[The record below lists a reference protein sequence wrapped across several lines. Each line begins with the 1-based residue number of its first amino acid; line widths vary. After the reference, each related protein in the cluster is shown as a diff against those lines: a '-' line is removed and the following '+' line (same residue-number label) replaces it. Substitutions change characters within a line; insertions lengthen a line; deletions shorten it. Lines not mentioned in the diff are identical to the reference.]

1 MRCISRLALLGLLGL
16 FTFLAGPAATP
27 AAAQSDSTVVLRGDV
42 NGDGSI
48 TAMDGLAVLSHVV
61 GKSLPPG
68 YTISPNGDAD
78 DNGQVTALDALII
91 LAFVVGK
98 DVSQYPVG
106 KPVVTATGLVIA
118 GGDGQVGVVGNPP
131 PDFLRVRAVNATGRG
146 IRNIRVTWTV
156 IEGGGSIRPLAEATD
171 STGEVAAV
179 FTLGPQPG
187 TNRVTASAPGL
198 GSVTFTATGR
208 SSAPTTVTIVAGN
221 NQSAT
226 VGTAVAT
233 APSVRVTDSGNN
245 PVANATV
252 TFRVASGG
260 GSVTDSIRTT
270 DDAGIAT
277 VGSWTL
283 GTTAGTNTLTANIG
297 S

>member
-1 MRCISRLALLGLLGL
+1 MRAGFHPLTLLLVLTALLFSSGG
-16 FTFLAGPAATP
+16 
-27 AAAQSDSTVVLRGDV
+27 AAAQSGGAGLRGDV

-68 YTISPNGDAD
+68 YTIFPNGDAD
-78 DNGQVTALDALII
+78 DSGQVTALDALII
-91 LAFVVGK
+91 LAHIVGK
-98 DVSQYPVG
+98 DVSLYPVG
-106 KPVVTATGLVIA
+106 QPLDAGVRLEIA
-118 GGDGQVGVVGNPP
+118 GGDGQTGVIGNPP
-131 PDFLRVRAVNATGRG
+131 PDFLRVRAVNPAGRG
-146 IRNIRVTWTV
+146 IRNIRITWTV

-171 STGEVAAV
+171 NTGEVAAV
-179 FTLGPQPG
+179 LTLGPQPG

-198 GSVTFTATGR
+198 GSITFTATGR